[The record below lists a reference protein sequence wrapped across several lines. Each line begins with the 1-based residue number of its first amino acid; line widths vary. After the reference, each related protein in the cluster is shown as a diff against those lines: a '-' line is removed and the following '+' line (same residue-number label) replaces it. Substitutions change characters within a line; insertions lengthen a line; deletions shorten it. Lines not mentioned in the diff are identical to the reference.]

1 MTRADVALRAAG
13 LVRFGA
19 VAAVIGGGLR
29 IVSSFVPYEAGSA
42 TLETLYGVIDLCLLF
57 GLLAVYVANAE
68 VVGMFGLAMF
78 LVALAGVASIVG
90 PDAQAFGID
99 FYRVGAL
106 VFVIGL
112 AGLSVQLVRARRMMA
127 SAALWTATL
136 VASLASIALPQAF
149 LAAGICIGAGY
160 VAAGLSLLRERRV
173 LALIPA

>member
-57 GLLAVYVANAE
+57 GLLAVYVASAE

-127 SAALWTATL
+127 SAALWIATL
-136 VASLASIALPQAF
+136 VTSLASMALPQAF

>member
-57 GLLAVYVANAE
+57 GLLAVYVASAE

-127 SAALWTATL
+127 SAALWTATP

>member
-29 IVSSFVPYEAGSA
+29 IVSGFVPYEVGWA

>member
-57 GLLAVYVANAE
+57 GLLAVYVASAE

>member
-1 MTRADVALRAAG
+1 M
-13 LVRFGA
+13 
-19 VAAVIGGGLR
+19 IGGGLR

-57 GLLAVYVANAE
+57 GLLAVYVASAE

-99 FYRVGAL
+99 FYHVGAL